1 MCVLSGDSPF
11 HMSPRPAAVLRQG
24 DKLSGMFSSL
34 RRSLSAMRV
43 ARTTMASPSL
53 GSSSSAGAGRGDG
66 SGLFASLDRSHK
78 LQFGDSSVVSE
89 TQGGEW
95 WQLGCHGNARR
106 RCDLVVESG
115 RSLLTSLAGGGHG
128 KCAVMMWHGL

>member
-11 HMSPRPAAVLRQG
+11 HTHTSLRPAAVLRQG

-43 ARTTMASPSL
+43 ARTTMASPS
-53 GSSSSAGAGRGDG
+53 GAGRGDG